1 MLFTLVTR
9 SMIFAAWA
17 VRGVELVAS
26 HCMGYVTRGQPG
38 RGNSL
43 WCGEERERREEYD
56 EHE

>member
-1 MLFTLVTR
+1 
-9 SMIFAAWA
+9 
-17 VRGVELVAS
+17 
-26 HCMGYVTRGQPG
+26 MGYVTRGQPG